1 MNAQKLLAAAALACA
16 SAAFSG
22 CLFAPRAA
30 TMPRLANAV
39 VSSDFESYTLRRVGV
54 LPFTGRTLVPPQGE
68 DLQRAL
74 HTELSQSTPFELVLL
89 DGDDLAELDS
99 SDPYRR
105 GWYNPKTIIGL
116 SQRYELDGIL
126 FGTVTQERFFPP
138 QLLSLQVDLVSAET
152 GLVIWS
158 GKVDLDASDSR
169 VLSGLKCYYGYN
181 EDDDQSWRVA
191 LLSPERFARFAA
203 FQIACLL

>member
-1 MNAQKLLAAAALACA
+1 MRLPALLLLGALGAL
-16 SAAFSG
+16 SG
-22 CLFAPRAA
+22 CLSGCLVTPHAR
-30 TMPRLANAV
+30 MPRLANAV
-39 VSSDFESYTLRRVGV
+39 VSSDFDTYTLRRIGV
-54 LPFTGRTLVPPQGE
+54 LPFTGRTLAEAQGL
-68 DLQRAL
+68 DLQRAF
-74 HTELSQSTPFELVLL
+74 HTELAQSTPFELVLL
-89 DGDDLAELDS
+89 DGQDLAELDS

-105 GWYNPKTIIGL
+105 GWYKPKTIIGL
-116 SQRYELDGIL
+116 SQRYNLDGVL

-158 GKVDLDASDSR
+158 GAVNLDASDNR
-169 VLSGLKCYYGYN
+169 VLEGLKVYYGFN

>member
-1 MNAQKLLAAAALACA
+1 VKHWLVLALAALAP
-16 SAAFSG
+16 G
-22 CLFAPRAA
+22 CIFARPPR
-30 TMPRLANAV
+30 MPELANAV
-39 VSSDFESYTLRRVGV
+39 VSSDFETYALHRIGL
-54 LPFTGRTLVPPQGE
+54 LPFVGRGIESEQGL

-74 HTELSQSTPFELVLL
+74 HSELGQSTPFELVLL
-89 DGDDLAELDS
+89 DTSDLAELEA

-105 GWYNPKTIIGL
+105 GWYKPRTIIGL
-116 SQRYELDGIL
+116 SQRYNLDGVV

-158 GKVDLDASDSR
+158 SSVNLDASDQR
-169 VLSGLKCYYGYN
+169 VVDGLKLFYGTEGN
-181 EDDDQSWRVA
+181 EQDWRVA

-203 FQIACLL
+203 FQVACLL